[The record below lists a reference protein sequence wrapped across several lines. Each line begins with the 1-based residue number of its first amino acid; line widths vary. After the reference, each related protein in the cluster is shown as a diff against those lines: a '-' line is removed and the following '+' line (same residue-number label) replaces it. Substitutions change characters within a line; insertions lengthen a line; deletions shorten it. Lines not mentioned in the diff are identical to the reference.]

1 MITARVH
8 PGESNASWMM
18 TLGTALSMALLLHW
32 YSKECKSPKPP
43 GFGIFQNHAKTSK
56 TATKARYGFMSFLL
70 SPAAEAKALR
80 QARGKA
86 IVVNRMCSAL
96 ICSNPS
102 LASKAFKWLIVPML
116 NPDGVVRGCYRCG
129 GSLGF
134 VYLFLFWESFG
145 KGSHQTLATVCP
157 LRPCWHRFE
166 PSPWLHMMPPCC
178 PSLQVTFSIR
188 QIEHRSGQS
197 WQLKKIEL

>member
-1 MITARVH
+1 
-8 PGESNASWMM
+8 
-18 TLGTALSMALLLHW
+18 
-32 YSKECKSPKPP
+32 
-43 GFGIFQNHAKTSK
+43 
-56 TATKARYGFMSFLL
+56 MSFLL

-86 IVVNRMCSAL
+86 IVVNRKCSAL
-96 ICSNPS
+96 ICNPS

-134 VYLFLFWESFG
+134 VYPFLFGESFG
-145 KGSHQTLATVCP
+145 SFGSFGKDSHQTLATVCP

-166 PSPWLHMMPPCC
+166 PSPWLQMMPPCC

-197 WQLKKIEL
+197 WQLKEIEL